1 MSELSRTV
9 KITHNNEVRKL
20 KGVQDYAT
28 FLENVQHKVKID
40 LDKFELAYFDEDGDE
55 ITISN
60 SDDFEE

>member
-1 MSELSRTV
+1 MSDLSRTV
-9 KITHNNEVRKL
+9 KITYNNEVRKL

-40 LDKFELAYFDEDGDE
+40 LDKYELAYFDEDGDE

>member
-1 MSELSRTV
+1 MSDLSRTV

-20 KGVQDYAT
+20 KGVEDYTT

>member
-1 MSELSRTV
+1 
-9 KITHNNEVRKL
+9 L

-28 FLENVQHKVKID
+28 FLENLQHKVKID